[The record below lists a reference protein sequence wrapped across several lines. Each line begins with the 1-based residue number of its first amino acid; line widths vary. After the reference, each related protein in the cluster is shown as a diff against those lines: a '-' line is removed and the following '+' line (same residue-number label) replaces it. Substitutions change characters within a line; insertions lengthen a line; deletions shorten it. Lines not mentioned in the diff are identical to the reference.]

1 MKFYLLFAIAN
12 AIAINSFT
20 QNYAS
25 KNINYEDY
33 IKVVNYIKNYE
44 NKPKISVNNN
54 EVLINIT
61 PLFNNPKDRKKLI
74 KKEKRRLRKLKK
86 KKN

>member
-44 NKPKISVNNN
+44 NKPKVSVNNS
-54 EVLINIT
+54 EVLIDIT
-61 PLFNNPKDRKKLI
+61 PLFNNPKDLKKLR

-86 KKN
+86 KQN